1 MASLDPF
8 SGQETYSAQSVGAG
22 MAIDGMQGVGVDAPL
37 AFRMLENL
45 PGLATSVGFST
56 ARGTGTIL
64 RGGFMDN
71 SKRFTGMRSRN
82 YRVIQDGV
90 LNGKHRNQFFG
101 GRRGIGELLGGEP
114 GFLGRRAE
122 KLAAGTKHSGFFR
135 SARANNFTARP
146 RALTRYH
153 SLSVFG
159 EGTYTPFGASKM
171 IGNNRFVK
179 SFFEK
184 EGLSAG
190 SGGFF
195 GPGTMSFISAGTR
208 ADRLERKALRGSGR
222 ALNSLGRVDNS
233 IKTLAQMNNSE
244 LLASRISFT
253 GTGVTKNQA
262 LNMSL
267 RERGGLGAMEYA
279 EANKFRTI
287 GSASIYDATLAG
299 GGVGIR
305 GNLLA
310 SSMAGPGSRYAA
322 GYFRGAQGFSSAGGL
337 MGEAEKGALKA
348 VGHFETAAAKIGL
361 EGPGMGRL
369 LEGSVL
375 KNMGGRDV
383 LRTLATKEGA
393 TVLGARAAAM
403 AIPGLNVVA
412 TASMLYD
419 LGKMAGEVVKSGI
432 NLSRD
437 AAKSMKGSI
446 NKPLFGMGYKDTE
459 AAATSR
465 ARGVLAIQNSQ
476 LNARSAL
483 GNEAALM
490 AAHFG

>member
-1 MASLDPF
+1 M
-8 SGQETYSAQSVGAG
+8 
-22 MAIDGMQGVGVDAPL
+22 
-37 AFRMLENL
+37 
-45 PGLATSVGFST
+45 
-56 ARGTGTIL
+56 
-64 RGGFMDN
+64 
-71 SKRFTGMRSRN
+71 
-82 YRVIQDGV
+82 
-90 LNGKHRNQFFG
+90 
-101 GRRGIGELLGGEP
+101 
-114 GFLGRRAE
+114 
-122 KLAAGTKHSGFFR
+122 
-135 SARANNFTARP
+135 
-146 RALTRYH
+146 
-153 SLSVFG
+153 
-159 EGTYTPFGASKM
+159 
-171 IGNNRFVK
+171 
-179 SFFEK
+179 
-184 EGLSAG
+184 
-190 SGGFF
+190 
-195 GPGTMSFISAGTR
+195 
-208 ADRLERKALRGSGR
+208 
-222 ALNSLGRVDNS
+222 
-233 IKTLAQMNNSE
+233 
-244 LLASRISFT
+244 
-253 GTGVTKNQA
+253 
-262 LNMSL
+262 
-267 RERGGLGAMEYA
+267 
-279 EANKFRTI
+279 
-287 GSASIYDATLAG
+287 
-299 GGVGIR
+299 
-305 GNLLA
+305 
-310 SSMAGPGSRYAA
+310 A
-322 GYFRGAQGFSSAGGL
+322 GYFRGAQGFSGAGGL